1 VGELTADKEQKADT
15 RNQAEGFSRRMDEL
29 ETAMATALA
38 VSTVRALIASKIL
51 QSA

>member
-1 VGELTADKEQKADT
+1 MDELTTDKEQKADT

-29 ETAMATALA
+29 ETAIMATALA
-38 VSTVRALIASKIL
+38 VSIVRALASKVL